1 MLLYRVRDIAVKR
14 TLWQRLFG
22 VGSIT
27 ILSSDKSQPTLVLQN
42 IKDPL
47 RVKELIHDNVEEM
60 KLRRRMRVGE
70 IMASGY
76 EDEDDEFGV
85 E

>member
-1 MLLYRVRDIAVKR
+1 
-14 TLWQRLFG
+14 
-22 VGSIT
+22 
-27 ILSSDKSQPTLVLQN
+27 
-42 IKDPL
+42 
-47 RVKELIHDNVEEM
+47 VKELIHDNVEEM